1 QDWDAYANAGRF
13 IAQSE
18 NHALDLPRPAVIDAH
33 QIENAGLACA
43 AVMHWRPDLPDEA
56 FAQGIANATWPARLQ
71 PLTRGALSA
80 PIRALGGEVWVDGG
94 HNAHA
99 GIALSYAMQEMKAR
113 R

>member
-1 QDWDAYANAGRF
+1 ETR
-13 IAQSE
+13 
-18 NHALDLPRPAVIDAH
+18 ALDLPLPALAGVH

-43 AVMHWRPDLPDEA
+43 ALMHWRPDLADEA

-80 PIRALGGEVWVDGG
+80 PIRAIGGEVWVDGG

-99 GIALSYAMQEMKAR
+99 GIALSYAMQDMKAR
-113 R
+113 RGGKNIA